1 MLSLGFPL
9 SVVVKSRCTRH
20 GDIGSIDT
28 GSALESNSS
37 VSDSGVS
44 ESVSEVGLSLS
55 LPLSVVKVAGNGHV
69 SGIDTGSTLESNSS
83 VSESSVSESVSAVS
97 EKIGVSFGVNHGQN
111 GGESNE
117 ELHVDVMI
125 QL

>member
-1 MLSLGFPL
+1 MHSSSQIVGAQTDMAGVDSVSVSETSISETSVSIAVERLSLGFPL

-55 LPLSVVKVAGNGHV
+55 VPLSVVKVAGNGHV
-69 SGIDTGSTLESNSS
+69 S
-83 VSESSVSESVSAVS
+83 
-97 EKIGVSFGVNHGQN
+97 
-111 GGESNE
+111 
-117 ELHVDVMI
+117 
-125 QL
+125 